1 MARPLLS
8 VLAMNRT
15 HGLTALLL
23 AASVLP
29 TTTAHA
35 ERPRRGA
42 TRGVRAELASPR
54 AAHVNHDWSVD
65 LHVGTLA
72 PMAMGG
78 GARVT
83 LARHLIVGGYAGITP
98 RFYAD
103 LMQWM
108 AGEANN
114 RELSTMANAMSGA
127 FLFRAEVGVL
137 LAPDAGVEIT
147 LNYTCMM
154 ASHAVDP
161 ALVRAHAG
169 DALDG
174 VELTQAALRMTLHG
188 VGGELAW
195 SFEPGENSFARL
207 SIGVTYFAAAEAE
220 ISVPASTPLLA
231 ASARAGARHVESV
244 VTANAVVPSVGLSLG
259 WRVR

>member
-1 MARPLLS
+1 MI
-8 VLAMNRT
+8 RT
-15 HGLTALLL
+15 HGLSALML
-23 AASVLP
+23 ATSVLTTASVQ
-29 TTTAHA
+29 A
-35 ERPRRGA
+35 ERPRRG
-42 TRGVRAELASPR
+42 GVRTELASPV
-54 AAHVNHDWSVD
+54 APHVNHDWSVD

-72 PMAMGG
+72 PLAMGG
-78 GARVT
+78 GVRVT
-83 LARHLIVGGYAGITP
+83 LARHLIIGGYAGIAP

-108 AGEANN
+108 AGEAHGG
-114 RELSTMANAMSGA
+114 ELSAMANALSGA
-127 FLFRAEVGVL
+127 FLFRAELGVL

-147 LNYTCMM
+147 LHYTCMM

-161 ALVRAHAG
+161 ALIHAYAG
-169 DALDG
+169 DTLDG
-174 VELTQAALRMTLHG
+174 ADLTQAALRMTLHG

-220 ISVPASTPLLA
+220 IALPASPPGLA

-244 VTANAVVPSVGLSLG
+244 VTANAIVPSVGLSLG
-259 WRVR
+259 WRLR